1 VDPSGLDYIIVG
13 GSGQTKAQI
22 VQEYAE
28 FMAYLGYTGEMVI
41 ILEDI
46 DPALIPGVE
55 SRVQQITDALTND
68 ELTDIKLIG
77 FSEGAAAIGTFLS
90 RLADDL
96 NIISSS
102 ARDELSAA
110 ILLECPSGIGGSI
123 FVTDYGVR
131 TLYDLP
137 SELKE
142 AGINISLANI
152 YNEASMATTFPGLRG
167 WGDVTHSYDSRPR
180 WYQEMA
186 NIAFF
191 GGLFDKVVGTVFGG
205 YHTDILHNE
214 YAMQVAYQTIYGM

>member
-1 VDPSGLDYIIVG
+1 LDYIIVG

-90 RLADDL
+90 RLADDQ

-110 ILLECPSGIGGSI
+110 ILLECPTGIGGSI

-137 SELKE
+137 SELEE
-142 AGINISLANI
+142 AGIDINIANI
-152 YNEASMATTFPGLRG
+152 YNRASMATTFPGMRG
-167 WGDVTHSYDSRPR
+167 WGDVTHSYDSRSWLER
-180 WYQEMA
+180 STGLLGR
-186 NIAFF
+186 IIGTRF
-191 GGLFDKVVGTVFGG
+191 GN
-205 YHTDILHNE
+205 YHTGILHNE
-214 YAMQVAYQTIYGM
+214 YAMQVAYQTIYGRDK